1 MARPVSIRCLKCG
14 LTSVERQTSRRPAAL
29 GRLRRRAPASARG
42 YHRTVTER
50 GTMPDASIACPFVAF
65 DDDRDAR
72 AAVPDHRHR
81 CFAEVRPAPR
91 AIAHQ
96 ERFCLSAGFAGCP
109 TFQDWARREAARVR
123 TPARP
128 AAPEAGLAAAAA
140 AILPASAPQ
149 EEPRDAPGIPS
160 SADSGPTDMDE
171 SEVWPRR
178 PGGRDWAAPPP
189 WTAGTSAVAGSSSE
203 LEPTETTTDHGVAAA
218 AGASDA
224 VAPAFLA
231 GREPPPDEARPPRP
245 PERPPSRSGYDAA
258 VAGAGLA
265 ATTSR
270 ADPASETAFEAPEAD
285 EEPPLRRFGSA
296 PGRAKTPPAS
306 TRQEPPR
313 RPPAD
318 PGAPAWERPR
328 RFEAYPTIKTRA
340 GLPSLSPLLLAVGGI
355 AIAAIALF
363 TIPPMLLG
371 LGGDDSG
378 STPRPSASSTSSP
391 TVAPSPSPS
400 PSPTPLVYVVQS
412 GDTLSKIA
420 AQFGVSLDDLIAA
433 NAETIPDPDNIRVG
447 DELII
452 PTAPPDEIPNDAS
465 PSPAASP

>member
-1 MARPVSIRCLKCG
+1 
-14 LTSVERQTSRRPAAL
+14 
-29 GRLRRRAPASARG
+29 
-42 YHRTVTER
+42 VTER
-50 GTMPDASIACPFVAF
+50 GTMPDASLACPFVAF

-123 TPARP
+123 TPPRP

-140 AILPASAPQ
+140 AILPASTPP
-149 EEPRDAPGIPS
+149 ERPS
-160 SADSGPTDMDE
+160 DGPAVPTSADDGPTDVDAP
-171 SEVWPRR
+171 EVWPRR

-189 WTAGTSAVAGSSSE
+189 WTAGTSAVPGGSPE
-203 LEPTETTTDHGVAAA
+203 VEPSDTTTDHGPAAA
-218 AGASDA
+218 ADASDA
-224 VAPAFLA
+224 QAPAFLA
-231 GREPPPDEARPPRP
+231 GREPSPDDARPPRP
-245 PERPPSRSGYDAA
+245 PERAPHPPERPPSRSEYDAA

-265 ATTSR
+265 AATPRPSS
-270 ADPASETAFEAPEAD
+270 ASEAAIEGPDDD
-285 EEPPLRRFGSA
+285 EEPPLRRFGTA
-296 PGRAKTPPAS
+296 PGRAKTPPPS

-371 LGGDDSG
+371 LGGDEDG
-378 STPRPSASSTSSP
+378 TTPRPSASSTASP

-400 PSPTPLVYVVQS
+400 PSPTPLVYVIQS

-433 NAETIPDPDNIRVG
+433 NAETIPDPDNIQVG
-447 DELII
+447 DQLII
-452 PTAPPDEIPNDAS
+452 PTTPPDEIPNDAS